1 MIQILPHVLAILNIT
16 AICLITI
23 SFYQIR
29 QGNKIAHRNFMLTA
43 LLISIF
49 FMAIYLFYHSLVG
62 NVKFAGE
69 GIIRPIY
76 FSILISHVLLAALII
91 PLILVT
97 ISFSLRGK
105 IEAHKRIVRW
115 TLPIWLYVSVTGI
128 IIYVLAFHIYPPIE

>member
-1 MIQILPHVLAILNIT
+1 MIQILPHILAILNIT

-29 QGNKIAHRNFMLTA
+29 QHNRTAHKNLMLAA
-43 LLISIF
+43 LLISII

-62 NVKFAGE
+62 NVKFTGE

-76 FSILISHVLLAALII
+76 FSILISHVILASFII

-97 ISFSLRGK
+97 ISFSLRK
-105 IEAHKRIVRW
+105 KFEAHKRIVRW

-128 IIYVLAFHIYPPIE
+128 IIYILAFHIYPSIG